1 MKISNRLYIFTVFL
15 IISLFV
21 ITNQCATST
30 VNYGGSTG
38 FGRDTSGFVTR
49 PPVITP
55 EEMIHED
62 IVDMDKIEYY
72 RNLMAQKFELVLPV
86 SVVVI
91 FVHPTLWLYSQPRL
105 MSEENLERIFYD
117 TLAQRLENPELIRDI
132 RISAHWLTH
141 YSFQHIQ
148 EIEARYRADQ
158 CLIVGYD
165 MRISHPSACLGFW
178 PLSYKQGFLKSEII
192 LLDTRTGFVLLD
204 ERYSLSQK
212 SSGGT
217 SAGDR
222 EKEII
227 FTLISEWTAQVSDD
241 ILNFYRAETD

>member
-1 MKISNRLYIFTVFL
+1 
-15 IISLFV
+15 
-21 ITNQCATST
+21 
-30 VNYGGSTG
+30 
-38 FGRDTSGFVTR
+38 VTR
-49 PPVITP
+49 PPLITP
-55 EEMIHED
+55 EEIIQED

-86 SVVVI
+86 SVVLV
-91 FVHPTLWLYSQPRL
+91 FLHPVLWLYQQPRL
-105 MSEENLERIFYD
+105 MSEETLERIFYD
-117 TLAQRLENPELIRDI
+117 TLAQRLEIPELIRDVKL
-132 RISAHWLTH
+132 SAHWLTH
-141 YSFQHIQ
+141 YSFQQIQ
-148 EIEARYRADQ
+148 EIGARYRADQ

-178 PLSYKQGFLKSEII
+178 PLSYKQGFLKSEVV

-212 SSGGT
+212 SSGAT

-227 FTLISEWTAQVSDD
+227 FELISEWTTQASED
-241 ILNFYRAETD
+241 ILNFYRVETD